1 MHINFLKTM
10 KKVLPLLLFVFFVR
24 PASSQKMEG
33 VVSYEQVYHWA
44 KIYARLDFL
53 SQEQKDREML
63 TWGSKDESKTRMKM
77 YFTPTQS
84 NYTYDEDQGDEDRRY
99 SWRKQEYVIFR
110 DFEKETK
117 TEIIEM
123 LGKTYLIEDSLK
135 APKWKVM
142 NQIKDINGH
151 VCMLAVTEDTIKRQK
166 IEAWFAHDLPV
177 SAGPGQYFGLPGLIM
192 ELDVNKGDLVIT
204 ATKVEMKPVGEEI
217 NLPKKMKGKKLT
229 SKEYDRLLWTHIR
242 DSMVAHRNPYWSMPY

>member
-1 MHINFLKTM
+1 M
-10 KKVLPLLLFVFFVR
+10 LLFVFFVR